1 MMERLVKQ
9 LFTLIGGLFPLTYL
23 VLDGHFGNNNVY
35 PTSSHLTKRLYLP
48 IISFVPPPHRGWG
61 QEGQTEFML
70 DSERKQTL
78 INRLK
83 SIEGHVRG
91 IERMVEED
99 AYCMDILKQV
109 KAVQQALERVSALTL
124 ENHLNTCV
132 TTAIRSEDEAEK
144 TRVVTEIMDVF
155 KATGKL

>member
-1 MMERLVKQ
+1 
-9 LFTLIGGLFPLTYL
+9 
-23 VLDGHFGNNNVY
+23 
-35 PTSSHLTKRLYLP
+35 
-48 IISFVPPPHRGWG
+48 
-61 QEGQTEFML
+61 ML
-70 DSERKQTL
+70 DPEKKQTL

-83 SIEGHVRG
+83 SIEGHIRG
-91 IERMVEED
+91 IERMVEDD

-132 TTAIRSEDEAEK
+132 TTAIRSDDQGEK
-144 TRVVTEIMDVF
+144 ERVVGEIMDVF